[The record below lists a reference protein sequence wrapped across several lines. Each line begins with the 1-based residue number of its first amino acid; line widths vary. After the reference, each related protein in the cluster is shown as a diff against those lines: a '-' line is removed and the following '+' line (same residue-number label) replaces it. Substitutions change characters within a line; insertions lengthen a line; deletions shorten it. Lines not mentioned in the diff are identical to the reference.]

1 MWRYHLFSNMEVL
14 EVDKFWL
21 YSSVPKKFNL
31 VIFDLFVNAAFNDIF
46 HTRFFFLDSTRRE
59 ALTSCR
65 VSFQRW
71 FQIWDVLAIFNRLPY
86 NLVWRVMTPH
96 DSQGVEIPPVIYR
109 EESQLYLS
117 LIEQSLYFPWR
128 LWLIPISIKVQS
140 RDSPNHLPRGTE
152 TTVSVSYLV
161 QLKNFKVVSVR
172 YHCGGWPEEVNSCL
186 LNSYMVY
193 L

>member
-1 MWRYHLFSNMEVL
+1 MEVL

-21 YSSVPKKFNL
+21 YSSVPNKFNL
-31 VIFDLFVNAAFNDIF
+31 VIFYLFVNAAFNDIF

-117 LIEQSLYFPWR
+117 LIEQSLYFP
-128 LWLIPISIKVQS
+128 
-140 RDSPNHLPRGTE
+140 
-152 TTVSVSYLV
+152 
-161 QLKNFKVVSVR
+161 
-172 YHCGGWPEEVNSCL
+172 
-186 LNSYMVY
+186 
-193 L
+193 